1 MKVSCLCGQT
11 KFEAELKNHHVHA
24 CHCSMCRQQSSG
36 VLMSVDIEPSSL
48 KFVEQEHLSVFQS
61 SEWGERGFCN
71 HCGTSLFWRT
81 QDGSYCNINVF
92 AMQQQPEDLKL
103 TTEIYIDNKPD
114 FYQFKYSTEQLTEAD
129 VVALF
134 SKDEEK

>member
-1 MKVSCLCGQT
+1 
-11 KFEAELKNHHVHA
+11 
-24 CHCSMCRQQSSG
+24 
-36 VLMSVDIEPSSL
+36 MSVDIEPSSL
-48 KFVEQEHLSVFQS
+48 KFVEQEHLSLFQS

-92 AMQQQPEDLKL
+92 ALQQQPEDLKL

>member
-48 KFVEQEHLSVFQS
+48 KFVEQEHLSLFQS
-61 SEWGERGFCN
+61 SEWGER
-71 HCGTSLFWRT
+71 LR
-81 QDGSYCNINVF
+81 
-92 AMQQQPEDLKL
+92 
-103 TTEIYIDNKPD
+103 YIVILAH
-114 FYQFKYSTEQLTEAD
+114 TGR
-129 VVALF
+129 
-134 SKDEEK
+134 